1 MPHTINET
9 MSKGFEQKIENAI
22 SRHDL
27 LCRDGFYIVAL
38 SGGPDSVALLR
49 VLVALGYHVHA
60 AHCNFHLRGEE
71 SDRDEKFCESLCEKQ
86 GVQLHKIHFDTK
98 TYATLH
104 QVSVEMAARDLR
116 YHYFASLCLDIH
128 ADGICVAHHS
138 DDQVET
144 ILLNIIRGTGMSGLQ
159 GMKWR
164 NGNILRP
171 MLGVTRQEVLDYLD
185 SLRQE
190 FVVDHTNLEDE
201 VQRNKVRL
209 NIMPLL
215 EDINPAVKD
224 NILRMAGHV
233 AEADM
238 IIAHALDEQTKQV
251 CVSELQHG
259 LTLDIDLSQLS
270 RQPSP
275 EYLLWHLLNGY
286 SFRRTQISEMLAAQ
300 TGGNKWFNNRWVAF
314 IDRGHLCVTSREEWG
329 RGLVEM
335 RIPERGTYVARMGD
349 EEKRLTL
356 QLHEGWRE
364 PSRAA
369 FVATLDADRV
379 VFPLM
384 LRQVQAGDRFMP
396 FGLKGSK
403 LVSDYLK
410 DRKVP
415 LLERRLQLVLADA
428 TGAIVWLV
436 GRSIDNRASIRKETT
451 CRVLTVKWK

>member
-1 MPHTINET
+1 

-71 SDRDEKFCESLCEKQ
+71 SDRDEHFCVTLCDKY
-86 GVQLHKIHFDTK
+86 GIALHRIHFDTT
-98 TYATLH
+98 TYASLH
-104 QVSVEMAARDLR
+104 QVSIEMAARELR
-116 YHYFASLCLDIH
+116 YHYFASLCRDIQ

-144 ILLNIIRGTGMSGLQ
+144 ILLNIIRGTGIGGLQ

-171 MLGVTRQEVLDYLD
+171 MLGVSRQEVLDYLD
-185 SLRQE
+185 DLQQGY
-190 FVVDHTNLEDE
+190 VVDHTNLEDE

-209 NIMPLL
+209 NILPLM

-233 AEADM
+233 AEAGE
-238 IIAHALDEQTKQV
+238 IVAHALDEQSRLV
-251 CVSELQHG
+251 CADKLQTG
-259 LTLDIDLSQLS
+259 LALDIDLLQLS

-275 EYLLWHLLNGY
+275 EHLLWHLLKHY
-286 SFRRTQISEMLAAQ
+286 SFHRTQISEMLATQ
-300 TGGNKWFNNRWVAF
+300 MVGSTWFSNQWVAF
-314 IDRGHLCVTSREEWG
+314 VDRGHLCVTSREEWEWE
-329 RGLVEM
+329 RGAAPM
-335 RIPERGTYVARMGD
+335 RIPEQGNYVANMGD
-349 EEKRLTL
+349 AEKHLTL
-356 QLHEGWRE
+356 RTQEGWCE
-364 PSRAA
+364 PSREA

-379 VFPLM
+379 AFPLT
-384 LRQVQAGDRFMP
+384 LRRVQAGDRFIP

-410 DRKVP
+410 DQKVP
-415 LLERRLQLVLADA
+415 LLERRRQLVLIDA

-436 GRSIDNRASIRKETT
+436 GRRVDDRAAIRRETT
-451 CRVLTVKWK
+451 CRVLTIKWK